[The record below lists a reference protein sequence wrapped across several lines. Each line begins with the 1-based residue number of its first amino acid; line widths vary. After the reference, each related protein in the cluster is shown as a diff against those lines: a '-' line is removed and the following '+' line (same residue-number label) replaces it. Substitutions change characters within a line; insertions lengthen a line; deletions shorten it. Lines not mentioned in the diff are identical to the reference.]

1 MSIPEPESTPLCIAS
16 LKGLKTLVSCLLVI
30 VPPRVREGLPP
41 NAIEEL
47 GAVEPV
53 VLALVA
59 FVDLRMRLCDGAKG
73 LLGETRA
80 SREDLTVLIPMI
92 PAPAEMM
99 ESFNATLREVNS
111 SP

>member
-1 MSIPEPESTPLCIAS
+1 
-16 LKGLKTLVSCLLVI
+16 
-30 VPPRVREGLPP
+30 LPP
-41 NAIEEL
+41 KAIEEL

-80 SREDLTVLIPMI
+80 SREDLTVLIPMM

-99 ESFNATLREVNS
+99 ESFNATFRDVNS
-111 SP
+111 APSTLIAF